1 MSSGDD
7 EEETVEAAAEETT
20 VREEKRTERKR
31 VLSHTSLIQ
40 NRYARVAFS
49 YTSASVCIQFKML
62 KRKQTQNKKLV
73 AYFSVWAT
81 GAN

>member
-7 EEETVEAAAEETT
+7 EEETEEAVEETT

-49 YTSASVCIQFKML
+49 YTSACVCIQFKML
-62 KRKQTQNKKLV
+62 KREKTLNKKLV
-73 AYFSVWAT
+73 AYFSVWIT